1 MTTGVAS
8 ACPQCGAPLRFGGAH
23 SLAAACAYCRSAV
36 LRSGAKL
43 ELAGKVPD
51 LVATDT
57 RLSLG
62 ATGRVQGR
70 PFVVLG
76 RLQLSQGEAV
86 WNEWYASFGD
96 GGWGWLAEAQG
107 RLYVTRPI
115 AGATGLPRWKA
126 LHAGMELDLPGAG
139 RAVVDELDEA
149 RLVSFEGELPIPPD
163 LGETWPY
170 ADCTSESGG
179 FVTLDYGG
187 DEPVLYAGREVS
199 YADAG
204 IPDLAPAA
212 AGAEPAR
219 ALTCP
224 GCGGPVSLRRPDAR
238 AVACPS
244 CHNLL
249 DVSQGDLKV
258 LGIVEARTAPPI
270 PLGLLGTLRGEPL
283 EILGFLVRS
292 IEVDG
297 QRYPWH
303 ELLLHGPGGYR
314 WLSVYGGH
322 WLFLRPIPA
331 AKVKETRGRSARCDG
346 RTFKHFQGAAARYDE
361 IQGEF
366 YWAIR
371 AGETVETDDY
381 VAPPLLL
388 SAERSE
394 TELSWSRGE
403 YVAGEEIWK
412 AFSLPGAPPRPVGV
426 GPAQPNPH
434 AARLKRSWGAAGVA
448 LGAFLLLG
456 LGLAARAPRE
466 EVLALDVPLAQGQV
480 ALSEPFQILGG
491 PQAVEITAEAAV
503 SQAWVGLDVALIDE
517 ESGESEAAAFELA
530 HFSGVEGGESW
541 SEGSRRGR
549 AVVGQVH
556 DGRYLLRVEPQ
567 VERGRG
573 FVPQTARVRVVRGV
587 FLATPLV
594 LALLL
599 VGVWPIAV
607 TLRSVT
613 FERRRWEESDHPWGG
628 SSSTSRDE
636 DDE

>member
-23 SLAAACAYCRSAV
+23 SLVAACAHCRSAV

-43 ELAGKVPD
+43 ELAGRIPD

-62 ATGRVQGR
+62 AAGRVQGR

-76 RLQLSQGEAV
+76 RLQLSQGQAV

-115 AGATGLPRWKA
+115 AGAAELPRWKA

-139 RAVVDELDEA
+139 RAVVDELNEA
-149 RLVSFEGELPIPPD
+149 RLLSFEGELPIPPE

-170 ADCTSESGG
+170 ADCTTDSGG

-204 IPDLAPAA
+204 IAELAPAPA

-224 GCGGPVSLRRPDAR
+224 GCGGPLALRRPDAR
-238 AVACPS
+238 AATCPS
-244 CHNLL
+244 CHRLL

-258 LGIVEARTAPPI
+258 LGVVDARSAPPV
-270 PLGLLGTLRGEPL
+270 PLGVLGTLRGEPL
-283 EILGFLVRS
+283 ETLGFLVRS

-322 WLFLRPIPA
+322 WLFLRPLPA
-331 AKVKETRGRSARCDG
+331 GKVQETRGRSARCDG

-366 YWAIR
+366 YWDIR

-388 SAERSE
+388 SAERGE
-394 TELSWSRGE
+394 HEISWSRGE
-403 YVAGEEIWK
+403 YVEGAEIWK
-412 AFSLPGAPPRPVGV
+412 AFSLPGSPPRAVGV

-434 AARLKRSWGAAGVA
+434 AARLKRSWMAAGVA
-448 LGAFLLLG
+448 LPALMLLG
-456 LGLAARAPRE
+456 LALAARAPRE
-466 EVLALDVPLAQGQV
+466 EMLAIEVPLTQGQV
-480 ALSEPFQILGG
+480 TLSEPFELRGG
-491 PQAVEITAEAAV
+491 PQAVEIAAEADV
-503 SQAWVGLDVALIDE
+503 SQAWVGLDVALIEDDT
-517 ESGESEAAAFELA
+517 GESEAAGLELSR
-530 HFSGVEGGESW
+530 FSGVEGGEAW
-541 SEGSRRGR
+541 SEGSRRGS

-573 FVPQTARVRVVRGV
+573 YVPPTARVRVVRGV
-587 FLATPLV
+587 FLAAPLV

-599 VGVWPIAV
+599 ATAWPILTTVRAV
-607 TLRSVT
+607 A
-613 FERRRWEESDHPWGG
+613 FARRRWDESDHPWGG
-628 SSSTSRDE
+628 GKADAE